1 MNALDE
7 DLCRRLARVLA
18 RDLPRWRGAMLEPL
32 RDTGLAH
39 SHVRLVGRG
48 ALARVPKQSQMA
60 LRPFDNLAYQ
70 AACFERAAPSRH
82 TPALHHVLPVSD
94 ELPRGALLV
103 EDIVGRAAT
112 LPRDL
117 GAIARALAS
126 IHSLA
131 LPHARER
138 PPLSD
143 APDPLFALL
152 TEIENQARHLESA
165 ALGAHARAS
174 IEVEIGR
181 LRQLCGRQAR
191 PAKTLVSFD
200 AHPGNFIV
208 KADGEAV
215 LVDLEKCRY
224 SYPPLD
230 LAHATLYT
238 STSWDLDNRA
248 ALTPAEVTATCEVWA
263 AAFGRRAVDWCDW
276 HLPLRRAMWLWSL
289 TWCAKWRVVSKLPA
303 PAVADGEDWSVTSR
317 ATALIDHVRERVDHY
332 LSPEGVERVLDE
344 LDTLGGLFACS
355 PISCSTIATEPDR

>member
-1 MNALDE
+1 MKALDD
-7 DLCRRLARVLA
+7 DLCRRLARVLT
-18 RDLPRWRGAMLEPL
+18 RDLPRWRGAALEPL

-48 ALARVPKQSQMA
+48 VLARVPKQSQMA
-60 LRPFDNLAYQ
+60 LGPVDNLAYQ
-70 AACFERAAPSRH
+70 AACFERAAASGH

-112 LPRDL
+112 LPQDL
-117 GAIARALAS
+117 GAIARALAR
-126 IHSLA
+126 IHSLP
-131 LPHARER
+131 LPHAQER
-138 PPLSD
+138 PPLND

-152 TEIENQARHLESA
+152 TEIEHQAKHLESA
-165 ALGAHARAS
+165 ALGACVRDA

-181 LRQLCGRQAR
+181 LRRLCDRRAR

-208 KADGEAV
+208 GADGEAV

-248 ALTPAEVTATCEVWA
+248 TLTPEEVTATYDVWA
-263 AAFGRRAVDWCDW
+263 AAFGRGAADWCEW

-303 PAVADGEDWSVTSR
+303 PAVANGEDWSVASG
-317 ATALIDHVRERVDHY
+317 ATALVDHVRERVDHY
-332 LSPEGVERVLDE
+332 LSPEGVERVLAEFDALVE
-344 LDTLGGLFACS
+344 LLSFTSSAS
-355 PISCSTIATEPDR
+355 ESDR

>member
-1 MNALDE
+1 MNALDD
-7 DLCRRLARVLA
+7 DLCRRLTRVLA
-18 RDLPRWRGAMLEPL
+18 RDLPLWRGAVLEPL
-32 RDTGLAH
+32 RDMGLAH

-48 ALARVPKQSQMA
+48 VLARVPKQSQMA
-60 LRPFDNLAYQ
+60 LSPVDNLAYQ
-70 AACFERAAPSRH
+70 AACFERAAASGH
-82 TPALHHVLPVSD
+82 TPALHQVMPVSD

-112 LPRDL
+112 LPQDL

-126 IHSLA
+126 IHALP

-138 PPLSD
+138 HPLND
-143 APDPLFALL
+143 VRDPLFALL
-152 TEIENQARHLESA
+152 AEIENQARHLESA
-165 ALGAHARAS
+165 ALGARVHDA
-174 IEVEIGR
+174 IDVELER
-181 LRQLCGRQAR
+181 LRQLCGCPAR

-208 KADGEAV
+208 RADGEAV

-248 ALTPAEVTATCEVWA
+248 TLTPAEVTATCEVWA
-263 AAFGRRAVDWCDW
+263 AAFGRRAADWRDW
-276 HLPLRRAMWLWSL
+276 HLPLRRAMWLWSV

-303 PAVADGEDWSVTSR
+303 PAVADGEDWSAPSR
-317 ATALIDHVRERVDHY
+317 ATALVDHVRERVDHY
-332 LSPEGVERVLDE
+332 LSPEGVERVLTEFGALVE
-344 LDTLGGLFACS
+344 LLPGT
-355 PISCSTIATEPDR
+355 TIATEADR